1 MSNIFPPSEYFDL
14 EPGVI
19 TEILPD
25 QDKMTLKLNSG
36 KKEEVKR
43 LSPLLYLP
51 LTKCTKQEFR
61 DNLKDG
67 DEIFCLD
74 SEKCW
79 IASTV
84 VETRV

>member
-1 MSNIFPPSEYFDL
+1 MSNIYPPSDYYDL
-14 EPGVI
+14 EQGVI
-19 TEILPD
+19 TEIKPNE
-25 QDKMTLKLNSG
+25 DKIILKLSSG
-36 KKEEVKR
+36 KIEELSR

-51 LTKCTKQEFR
+51 LTTNMKQEFR

-74 SEKCW
+74 SYKSW